1 MNGVFTA
8 LSQTEGVFPFEQGT
22 KVIRIKH
29 SHHLLFCLTENQ
41 QNSKMFVISLKSI
54 CYQFDLPKQTDFDFL
69 ASYF

>member
-8 LSQTEGVFPFEQGT
+8 LSETEGVFPFEQGT
-22 KVIRIKH
+22 RVIRIKH

-54 CYQFDLPKQTDFDFL
+54 CY
-69 ASYF
+69 